1 MSSESAQ
8 SDDIEQPD
16 QDALESWED
25 GPAFGVS
32 QDKDPVC
39 ETPVEEWI
47 SGVDITSTEDVIIPP
62 KLVDQVIGQEAAEIV
77 VRQAAEQRRHV
88 IMDGGICLLYTLP
101 NTRDRTK
108 TKMTSS
114 A

>member
-1 MSSESAQ
+1 MSDESAQ
-8 SDDIEQPD
+8 SEDIEQPD

-47 SGVDITSTEDVIIPP
+47 LTPRGWILLAPCKPNGTPNGASPP
-62 KLVDQVIGQEAAEIV
+62 
-77 VRQAAEQRRHV
+77 
-88 IMDGGICLLYTLP
+88 
-101 NTRDRTK
+101 
-108 TKMTSS
+108 S
-114 A
+114 AKK